1 MPAHREQFTLDLQA
15 RLDYQMRL
23 KDWLGSNE
31 TLDTIDNVSAP
42 AEIQV
47 GQDSA
52 LSTITNSA
60 INGSQLSFDGE
71 TDPAGTVITIWAD
84 ADENNARPQ
93 KVYRVIIDFTTDQG
107 RQEQVY
113 FDFKVVE

>member
-31 TLDTIDNVSAP
+31 TLD
-42 AEIQV
+42 
-47 GQDSA
+47 
-52 LSTITNSA
+52 TITNSA